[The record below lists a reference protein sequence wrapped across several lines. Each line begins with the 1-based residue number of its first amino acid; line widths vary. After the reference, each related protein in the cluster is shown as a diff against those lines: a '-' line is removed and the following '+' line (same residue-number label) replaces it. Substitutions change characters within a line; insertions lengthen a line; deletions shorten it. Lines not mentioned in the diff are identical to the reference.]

1 MNFFVFQGSGGA
13 KYFLLRRGDTQ
24 AEFGESPKAL
34 KFAWSLQ
41 ARANLCRRAACLKF
55 GWTRKVSRGGGGL
68 YNSAGAAI
76 PFCAAIPF
84 DAAGCTAGGNVG
96 EFLVPLGVQLSPS
109 VEDFR
114 GGGRKKSLSMPHEA
128 VMRNVAQF
136 ARGTLEHRPSRV
148 GTRPEIRRF
157 YG

>member
-1 MNFFVFQGSGGA
+1 MH
-13 KYFLLRRGDTQ
+13 
-24 AEFGESPKAL
+24 
-34 KFAWSLQ
+34 
-41 ARANLCRRAACLKF
+41 
-55 GWTRKVSRGGGGL
+55 
-68 YNSAGAAI
+68 NSAGAAI

-136 ARGTLEHRPSRV
+136 ARETLERRPSRV
-148 GTRPEIRRF
+148 GTRPVERWNAAGASPVLRLRLVF
-157 YG
+157 CAAAEGALS